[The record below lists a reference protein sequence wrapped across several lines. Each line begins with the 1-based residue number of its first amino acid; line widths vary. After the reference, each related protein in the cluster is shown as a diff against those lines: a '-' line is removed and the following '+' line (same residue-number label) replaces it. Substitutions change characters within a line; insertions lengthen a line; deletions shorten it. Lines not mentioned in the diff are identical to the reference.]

1 MSRVR
6 WALAAV
12 LAVVGLF
19 AAVSAL
25 RTYAEHGLALG
36 IAAVVVLAV
45 ITVAGMASLGLARR
59 RIHVELAG
67 MAAKAPTGTLYEER
81 RQRLEAI
88 KASGARPDLR
98 ALAEASAAKEASRAY
113 FGRYLVATTVL
124 VGLVGTFA
132 GLMETLG
139 KVAPLLADD
148 GAGKALSLLAAPLSG
163 LHVTFGASLVAIVV
177 TLALSLAQGDLVL
190 HEEQALATLEDLTHH
205 QLVPALWPLE
215 RDANE
220 RTVRVLEGLH
230 TEIAQAVAGALK
242 QATEALNKSQDER
255 MTALAK
261 ELSVGALQMADVV
274 GTHTK
279 QTSAELSKTA
289 VKVEAQLQGLTDTVA
304 KTLAEATRQQAQHL
318 DGTVTKVAAGLVKNA
333 DEVVASL
340 AQRLEAS
347 AAAATKHAEDSAL
360 QSAMVA
366 EQMTEHLQKVVAT
379 AQAHLAQA
387 AQANADLASRLLA
400 NAEKERQALSRDVST
415 SVASLVESVTTS
427 AQTSV
432 ERTGA
437 AVAEAA
443 KALSDTLAPL
453 FLAES
458 SERKVLAS
466 SLAQNLEE
474 LHALVRRADD
484 VSGALGAQ
492 AQNTSAA
499 LAATGQKVV
508 DALSAATVAQ
518 AEGLTL
524 SSERSAERMARATEE
539 ASAALATVAERVA
552 LALGQTSNE
561 ATARL
566 SQAEERFNGTLST
579 LASTLSANLEQTSQG
594 VMGALNANTQSTK
607 TLLEETSR
615 SVLAA
620 VASNTIATHAHLEQ
634 TGRNISEGFATLAS
648 RTETALAETNRV
660 LSESAAT
667 MITQASGSLVEASHS
682 VIESLGSMAARTESL
697 LSGLGQQ
704 TASAVDSAVR
714 GHAETLHATA
724 SSLVSGLG
732 DAMLVSG
739 DRLEKAAGKLV
750 DATRTMH
757 ATLEPLQPRLD
768 ALAGELE
775 RLTHEVAV
783 MSAHADSAHGSA
795 VVMAELERMGD
806 GLERLASLVRLARE
820 PHAPEMEEAHS

>member
-6 WALAAV
+6 WGLAGV
-12 LAVVGLF
+12 LALLGLF
-19 AAVSAL
+19 TAVSAL
-25 RTYAEHGLALG
+25 RTYAEHGLVLG
-36 IAAVVVLAV
+36 IAAVVALAL
-45 ITVAGMASLGLARR
+45 ITVAGMASLGFARR
-59 RIHVELAG
+59 RIHTELVGMSGHPPAG
-67 MAAKAPTGTLYEER
+67 SLYEER

-113 FGRYLVATTVL
+113 IGRYLVATTVL

-205 QLVPALWPLE
+205 QLVPTLWPLE

-230 TEIAQAVAGALK
+230 TEIARAVADALK
-242 QATEALNKSQDER
+242 QATEALNKSQDQR
-255 MTALAK
+255 MAALAK
-261 ELSVGALQMADVV
+261 ELSVGALQMADAV
-274 GTHTK
+274 GSHTK

-289 VKVEAQLQGLTDTVA
+289 TQVEDQLRGLTDTVA
-304 KTLAEATRQQAQHL
+304 KTLSEATKQQAHSL
-318 DGTVTKVAAGLVKNA
+318 DQTVSRVAKDLTKSA
-333 DEVVASL
+333 DDVVASL
-340 AQRLEAS
+340 AKRLEAS
-347 AAAATKHAEDSAL
+347 AAAATKQSEESAL
-360 QSAMVA
+360 QSALVA
-366 EQMTEHLQKVVAT
+366 EQMAEHLQKVVAT

-387 AQANADLASRLLA
+387 AQANGDLASRLFA
-400 NAEKERQALSRDVST
+400 DAEKERQTLSRDVST
-415 SVASLVESVTTS
+415 SVAHLVESVTAT

-453 FLAES
+453 FTAES
-458 SERKVLAS
+458 EERKVLAS
-466 SLAQNLEE
+466 TLAQNLEE
-474 LHALVRRADD
+474 LHTLVRRADD

-508 DALSAATVAQ
+508 DAMAAATAAQSDVMARSGDQ
-518 AEGLTL
+518 AEK
-524 SSERSAERMARATEE
+524 
-539 ASAALATVAERVA
+539 
-552 LALGQTSNE
+552 
-561 ATARL
+561 RL
-566 SQAEERFNGTLST
+566 SQVTDQANVALGTVATRVAEALDKAAQNTTLRLSN
-579 LASTLSANLEQTSQG
+579 SEDHFSETLSA
-594 VMGALNANTQSTK
+594 MAA
-607 TLLEETSR
+607 TLLEAVSNNTRTTQAQLSQTS
-615 SVLAA
+615 SD
-620 VASNTIATHAHLEQ
+620 
-634 TGRNISEGFATLAS
+634 ISQGFATLAA

-660 LSESAAT
+660 LTESAGA

-682 VIESLGSMAARTESL
+682 VIESLGSMAARTEAL

-704 TASAVDSAVR
+704 TASAVDTAVR

-750 DATRTMH
+750 EATRTMH

-820 PHAPEMEEAHS
+820 PEAPEMEEAHS